1 MIINLS
7 FRMVKKILLVSFL
20 CLINLS
26 ITAQTDTERN
36 KISETYDLQYIN
48 DLKKELNDDFLQRES
63 KIAAFLKNHQSLSK
77 KFKSGGKTYSI
88 YDIIDGKPVYRTTHN
103 LNSAK
108 ATKTDKLQTG
118 GSLSLNLD
126 GSGMNIGVWD
136 EESVRGTHNEFKDDQ
151 TVPQSRVVYP
161 EFLGPFFGPISDHA
175 THVAGT
181 LIAKGADSNAKGMA
195 PRATLRSYDWLLDD
209 QEALTEAGNGLL
221 ISNHSYGVPIF
232 NNSDSQQ
239 VSSADIGAYTS
250 EARIWDVVAFAA
262 PYYLAVN
269 SAGNEGTKAYTGG
282 LATGYDKLTGNKTS
296 KNNLVVANANPF
308 VALTGELI
316 NFPINS
322 GSSQG
327 PTDDFR
333 IKPDIAADGTSVYSS
348 ISSSD
353 SGYLTFSGTSMASPN
368 VAGTLI
374 LLQEYYNRLNSNYMR
389 AATAKGLICHTALD
403 DNSKIGPDP
412 IFGWGLLNAEDAA
425 NTIKDASNGLSVI
438 KELSISNG
446 NTYTYS
452 FSTSSSSKLKATI
465 CWTDPAGTT
474 SSSPNNV
481 LTPRLVNDLDL
492 RLEDSNSTV
501 LTPWKLDNSNIAGS
515 AIKGDNN
522 VDNIERIDINVPI
535 AGQYTLTVTHKGS
548 LVNGAQA
555 FSLIITGADLTLSNS
570 PELKLK
576 KVSVWPNPANDNINI
591 NMDSVS
597 GLCLI
602 TLFDING
609 RSVFQEK
616 INNDGSNLEY
626 SLSTKQF
633 SKGVYILKIKN
644 DNLIHNQK
652 IILK

>member
-1 MIINLS
+1 MG
-7 FRMVKKILLVSFL
+7 KKILLVFL
-20 CLINLS
+20 LCIINFALV
-26 ITAQTDTERN
+26 AQTEAERN
-36 KISETYDLQYIN
+36 RISETYDLAYIN
-48 DLKKELNDDFLQRES
+48 KLKKDLSDAFLERERKIADFLNNNQLFS
-63 KIAAFLKNHQSLSK
+63 KSL
-77 KFKSGGKTYSI
+77 KSGGKTYSI
-88 YDIIDGKPVYRTTHN
+88 YDIVDGRPVYRTTHN
-103 LNSAK
+103 VNSAR

-118 GSLSLNLD
+118 GSLGLNLD

-136 EESVRGTHNEFKDDQ
+136 EESVRGTHDEFKDDQ
-151 TVPQSRVVYP
+151 TIPESRVVYP

-181 LIAKGADSNAKGMA
+181 LIGKGADSDAKGMA
-195 PRATLRSYDWLLDD
+195 PKATLRSFDWLLDD
-209 QEALTEAGNGLL
+209 QEALTEASNGLL

-232 NNSDSQQ
+232 NDSDSQQ

-250 EARIWDVVAFAA
+250 DARIWDEVAFAA

-269 SAGNEGTKAYTGG
+269 SAGNEGNKTYTGG

-296 KNNLVVANANPF
+296 KNNLVVANVNPF
-308 VALTGELI
+308 VSVSGELI

-333 IKPDIAADGTSVYSS
+333 IKPDIAADGTNVYSS

-353 SGYLTFSGTSMASPN
+353 SQYSTFSGTSMASPN

-389 AATAKGLICHTALD
+389 AATAKGLVCHTALD
-403 DNSKIGPDP
+403 DNSKVGPDP

-425 NTIKDASNGLSVI
+425 NTIKDASDGFAI
-438 KELSISNG
+438 IRELTLSNG
-446 NTYTYS
+446 DNYTYNFAAS
-452 FSTSSSSKLKATI
+452 GSSKLKATI
-465 CWTDPAGTT
+465 CWTDPAGTS

-492 RLEDSNSTV
+492 RLEDSNATTF
-501 LTPWKLDNSNIAGS
+501 TPWKLDNTNVTGP

-522 VDNIERIDINVPI
+522 VDNIERIDINVP
-535 AGQYTLTVTHKGS
+535 ATGQYTLTVTHKGT

-555 FSLIITGADLTLSNS
+555 FSLIITGADLTLSN
-570 PELKLK
+570 PELKFK
-576 KVSVWPNPANDNINI
+576 KVIIWPNPANDYINI
-591 NMDSVS
+591 QINSVS
-597 GLCLI
+597 GLYEI
-602 TLFDING
+602 SLFDNNG
-609 RSVFQEK
+609 RNVFQEK
-616 INNDGSNLEY
+616 INTDGSNLEY
-626 SLSTKQF
+626 AFNTKQF
-633 SKGVYILKIKN
+633 SRGVYFLKIKN
-644 DNLIHNQK
+644 KNSIHNQK